1 MAKFSLIQNPTFRA
15 DVLIPQLGGEP
26 VKVGFEFKYLDRTG
40 LAELYAEWGERHKAL
55 GLKADEMDLK
65 AFTAAQIDLQV
76 DQVKAV
82 VAGWDF
88 EEEFNDQ
95 NIRILVTSIVSIPS
109 AVLAVYSE
117 AFNQA
122 RLGNY

>member
-1 MAKFSLIQNPTFRA
+1 MAKFSLIQNPTFKA
-15 DVLIPQLGGEP
+15 DVMVPQLGGQP
-26 VKVGFEFKYLDRTG
+26 VKVGFVFKYLDRAG

-55 GLKADEMDLK
+55 VAKADDMDLM

-88 EEEFNDQ
+88 KEEFNDQ
-95 NIRILVTSIVSIPS
+95 NVRLLVSSIVSVPS
-109 AVLAVYSE
+109 AVLAAYSE

-122 RLGNY
+122 RLGNS